1 MTDAKIENNLV
12 LGDLI
17 SAAFQLA
24 YFIHDNRATAMH
36 IAISAVRKLRVESTA
51 QGRRAYYTPTG
62 QSGYRATRTKISL
75 SDLHLLQRLVYIE
88 SEVYERIAEERQ
100 WGLGQMEMIIR
111 FIKHLVKITIKRNSF
126 YVSLA
131 LSRVLH
137 DYTTAE
143 AIEIYNCVVQ
153 DPERARENYYYRSQK
168 ASLMRELKERFGD
181 MLRIRKAK
189 HGEERFEA
197 QEDSKKYLELI
208 DACLLQFMP
217 WYSKCVLPVDFDPIK
232 SVVTPLLFKGDLPD
246 EEHATE
252 LNRIHTLLHPSC
264 FRRLVLGLGLATP
277 DQRLDVPCFFLSS
290 DEPGSLG
297 RRLDPPP
304 VSEEELHIISDE
316 ITKEAKR
323 RKKYFGP
330 ILSVRVDGIERGHL
344 DLNRTNSLRLEIEAG
359 TELIEVQGGDSSE
372 EIMVATHLVTYDEFG
387 IVLSKSEVVLE
398 GGQALSFEIVSGDK
412 PSSGTSRTLVMIR
425 YRETRPIGALSLLLR
440 QLTFYFPTRVNLQ
453 ELIGVPKPAQVFL
466 FALMGIAALVIY
478 FQAIDQPK
486 PGIISVQTEP
496 GASDEAKV
504 APPGTP
510 PQSPREANQA
520 AGKQKAEPDSSESAR
535 PRAEQ
540 QERTPGDP
548 MSMERTRAPKSRSSS
563 VKLLAVKRIYIS
575 TSDNGPLSQQ
585 IRELLIKSLESIG
598 RFEIVRGKEE
608 ADAMLDIFAIKEL
621 NGGKIALGLQLVSA
635 EGETIWPR
643 GIKPSATKYAGYPAD
658 VTDRALKDLYND
670 IQRMEKRR

>member
-1 MTDAKIENNLV
+1 MTDARIENSLV

-36 IAISAVRKLRVESTA
+36 IAISALRKLRVESTA
-51 QGRRAYYTPTG
+51 QDRRAYYTPTG
-62 QSGYRATRTKISL
+62 QSGYRATRTKVSL

-88 SEVYERIAEERQ
+88 SEIYERIAEERQ
-100 WGLGQMEMIIR
+100 WELGQMEMIIR

-131 LSRVLH
+131 LSRVTH

-168 ASLMRELKERFGD
+168 ACLMRELKERFGD

-197 QEDSKKYLELI
+197 QEDPKNYLELI
-208 DACLLQFMP
+208 NACLLQFMP
-217 WYSKCVLPVDFDPIK
+217 WHSKCVLPADFDPIE

-252 LNRIHTLLHPSC
+252 LNRLHTLLHPSC
-264 FRRLVLGLGLATP
+264 FRRLVLGLGLASP
-277 DQRLDVPCFFLSS
+277 DQRLDVPWFFLSS

-304 VSEEELHIISDE
+304 ISEEELHIISDE

-344 DLNRTNSLRLEIEAG
+344 DLNRTNSLQLEIYAG
-359 TELIEVQGGDSSE
+359 SELIEVRGGDSSE
-372 EIMVATHLVTYDEFG
+372 QIVVATHLVSYDEVG
-387 IVLSKSEVVLE
+387 IVPSKSEVVLE
-398 GGQALSFEIVSGDK
+398 GGQVLSFDLVGADEPASEN
-412 PSSGTSRTLVMIR
+412 PRTLAMIR
-425 YRETRPIGALSLLLR
+425 YRETRPIGSLSLLLR
-440 QLTFYFPTRVNLQ
+440 QLTSYLPTRINLQ
-453 ELIGVPKPAQVFL
+453 EWIGVPNLRQVFL
-466 FALMGIAALVIY
+466 FVLMGIAAFLIY
-478 FQAIDQPK
+478 FQVVNQPK
-486 PGIISVQTEP
+486 PRIIPVQTEP
-496 GASDEAKV
+496 GASDEGKTPAS
-504 APPGTP
+504 GT
-510 PQSPREANQA
+510 SPHAHSETNQPD
-520 AGKQKAEPDSSESAR
+520 GRQKSKPDSSESAK

-540 QERTPGDP
+540 QEPTSDRPLPTD
-548 MSMERTRAPKSRSSS
+548 RTRAPKRLSSS
-563 VKLLAVKRIYIS
+563 VKLLAVKRIYIDM
-575 TSDNGPLSQQ
+575 SDEPLSQQ
-585 IRELLIKSLESIG
+585 VREALIKGLESID
-598 RFEIVRGKEE
+598 RFEIVRRKEE
-608 ADAMLDIFAIKEL
+608 ADAMLDIYAIKKL

-643 GIKPSATKYAGYPAD
+643 RIKSSTKYAGYPAD
-658 VTDRALKDLYND
+658 VTDRALRDLYND

>member
-1 MTDAKIENNLV
+1 MTDAKTENNLV

-36 IAISAVRKLRVESTA
+36 IAISALRKLRVESTA
-51 QGRRAYYTPTG
+51 QARRAYYTPTG

-126 YVSLA
+126 YVSLG
-131 LSRVLH
+131 LSRVLY

-168 ASLMRELKERFGD
+168 AALMRELKERFGD

-217 WYSKCVLPVDFDPIK
+217 WHSKCVLPADFDPIK

-246 EEHATE
+246 QEHATE

-264 FRRLVLGLGLATP
+264 FSRLVLGLGLASP

-359 TELIEVQGGDSSE
+359 TELIEVHGGDSSE

-453 ELIGVPKPAQVFL
+453 EWIGVPKPAQVFL

-486 PGIISVQTEP
+486 SRIISVQTEP

-504 APPGTP
+504 APPGAP

-548 MSMERTRAPKSRSSS
+548 MSMERTRAPKSRSIS

-575 TSDNGPLSQQ
+575 TSDNGPPSQQ

-643 GIKPSATKYAGYPAD
+643 GIKPSATKYAGYPAE

>member
-36 IAISAVRKLRVESTA
+36 IAISALRKLRVESTA
-51 QGRRAYYTPTG
+51 QARRAYYTPTG

-126 YVSLA
+126 YVSLG
-131 LSRVLH
+131 LSRVLY

-168 ASLMRELKERFGD
+168 AALMRELKERFGD

-217 WYSKCVLPVDFDPIK
+217 WHSKCVLPADFDPIK

-246 EEHATE
+246 QEHATE

-264 FRRLVLGLGLATP
+264 FSRLVLGLGLASP

-359 TELIEVQGGDSSE
+359 TELIEVHGGDSSE

-453 ELIGVPKPAQVFL
+453 EWIGVPKPAQVFL

-486 PGIISVQTEP
+486 SRIISVQTEP

-504 APPGTP
+504 APPGAP

-548 MSMERTRAPKSRSSS
+548 MSMERTRAPKSRSIS

-643 GIKPSATKYAGYPAD
+643 GIKPSATKYAGYPAE

-670 IQRMEKRR
+670 IQRMEKRH

>member
-1 MTDAKIENNLV
+1 MTDAKIENDLV

-36 IAISAVRKLRVESTA
+36 IAISALRKLRVESTA

-143 AIEIYNCVVQ
+143 AMEIYNCVVQ

-197 QEDSKKYLELI
+197 QEDPKNYLELI
-208 DACLLQFMP
+208 NACLLQFMP
-217 WYSKCVLPVDFDPIK
+217 WHSKCVLPADFDPNK

-264 FRRLVLGLGLATP
+264 FRRLALGLGLASP
-277 DQRLDVPCFFLSS
+277 DRRLDVPCFFLSN

-330 ILSVRVDGIERGHL
+330 ILSVRVDGIKRGHL

-359 TELIEVQGGDSSE
+359 TELIEVHGGDSSE
-372 EIMVATHLVTYDEFG
+372 EIMVATHLVTYDEVG

-398 GGQALSFEIVSGDK
+398 GGQVLSFEIVGGDK
-412 PSSGTSRTLVMIR
+412 PSSETSRTVVMIR
-425 YRETRPIGALSLLLR
+425 YRETRPIGALSLFLR

-453 ELIGVPKPAQVFL
+453 VPKPAKVFL
-466 FALMGIAALVIY
+466 LVLMGIATLLIY

-496 GASDEAKV
+496 GASDEGKV

-520 AGKQKAEPDSSESAR
+520 AGTQKAEPDSSESAK

-540 QERTPGDP
+540 QEPTPGAP
-548 MSMERTRAPKSRSSS
+548 MSTERTRAPESRSSS

-575 TSDNGPLSQQ
+575 TSGNEPLSQQ
-585 IRELLIKSLESIG
+585 IREMFIKSLESSG

-621 NGGKIALGLQLVSA
+621 SGGKIALGLQLISA

-643 GIKPSATKYAGYPAD
+643 GIKASATKYAGYPAD
-658 VTDRALKDLYND
+658 VTDRALKDLHND

>member
-1 MTDAKIENNLV
+1 
-12 LGDLI
+12 
-17 SAAFQLA
+17 
-24 YFIHDNRATAMH
+24 
-36 IAISAVRKLRVESTA
+36 
-51 QGRRAYYTPTG
+51 
-62 QSGYRATRTKISL
+62 
-75 SDLHLLQRLVYIE
+75 
-88 SEVYERIAEERQ
+88 
-100 WGLGQMEMIIR
+100 
-111 FIKHLVKITIKRNSF
+111 
-126 YVSLA
+126 
-131 LSRVLH
+131 
-137 DYTTAE
+137 
-143 AIEIYNCVVQ
+143 
-153 DPERARENYYYRSQK
+153 
-168 ASLMRELKERFGD
+168 
-181 MLRIRKAK
+181 
-189 HGEERFEA
+189 
-197 QEDSKKYLELI
+197 
-208 DACLLQFMP
+208 
-217 WYSKCVLPVDFDPIK
+217 VLPADFDPIK

-246 EEHATE
+246 QEHATE

-264 FRRLVLGLGLATP
+264 FSRLVLGLGLASP

-359 TELIEVQGGDSSE
+359 TELIEVHGGDSSE

-453 ELIGVPKPAQVFL
+453 EWIGVPKPAQVFL

-486 PGIISVQTEP
+486 SRIISVQTEP

-504 APPGTP
+504 APPGAP

-548 MSMERTRAPKSRSSS
+548 MSMERTRAPKSRSIS

-643 GIKPSATKYAGYPAD
+643 GIKPSATKYAGYPAE

-670 IQRMEKRR
+670 IQRMEKRH